1 MKLAIILL
9 TIMILVGLASVALAQ
24 KRVKSPADNAFL
36 DTLKDQLSTYTEQ
49 HAPERVYLQ
58 FDKPFY
64 KPGETIWFQAY
75 LRDEN
80 HLLPATKSQI
90 LHVEFINPK
99 GNIDQSWQLIT
110 NQGTAAGNIDLAE
123 NMAGGL
129 YKVKAYSN
137 WQKNDQ
143 NALLFEKDIPIQA
156 VVLPQLK
163 MKLDFTREAYGPG
176 DTVIAKL
183 DLQSLAN
190 QALANHQFRFVVNLK
205 GEKLL
210 EKTATTDDAG
220 LAPLQF
226 QLPETLNTMDGLL
239 NVVIPYQGQSESIAR
254 SIPIVLASVTLD
266 LLPEGGELV
275 QGLTSQVA
283 FRALNE
289 FAKPADIQGVVVDQH
304 DTTITQLS
312 SFHQGMGVFT
322 LTPQPDTQYFVKITQ
337 PQGIKQRYP
346 LPEALKK
353 GYTLAVLPQA
363 NNSLQIMVRSTQP
376 ETLSLI
382 AQVRGKVYYSQA
394 LKITN
399 GEQRI
404 NIPTDDFPMGVAQIT
419 LFDAKKIERAE
430 RLVFVNK
437 HKQLNINVT
446 TDKQRYLPREKVSM
460 TVAVSDERGIP
471 LPATLS
477 LAVTD
482 DKLLSFADDKSG
494 HILAKLLLEPDLNS
508 DVYEPNFYFDEQE
521 KEADQALDYLLM
533 TQGWRRF
540 QWQQVIDNPGFSPGH
555 QAEDIILSGTVV
567 SLNNQPVPEATV
579 TVKSTGKSYL
589 TDQAG
594 RFVIRDLDLY
604 EVQQLQASKGKLNSQ
619 PLWVNDYNEPLL
631 LTLLDHRFLR
641 PKRGFVDEVFEL
653 DDGMVPPPMPEAAG
667 IMMAAPPEAEDEK
680 RDMLFDFEQAEP
692 QAIEPLDQRAD
703 QAVEA
708 VIAEEIA
715 AAPQEIMAAKPA
727 PAKDMA
733 MRQEKKMKMI
743 MPQPLP
749 EKKPVKYYRARLFPN
764 VVYEKTQKVERRSD
778 FRSTIFWQGDV
789 KIDRNGKAHIE
800 FYNSDEITAFR
811 TTVEGIATDGLVGRQ
826 EHLHYTQLPFS
837 MTVKVPA
844 EITAGDELAFPL
856 TLVNRTESTLHG
868 ALHTDLP
875 QAWTLLQPIES
886 QVSLSKGASKTYYPR
901 VRIANKPG
909 KDQLQVQFRSDTDQD
924 AFTQTVN
931 VVAQG
936 FPRHITVSS
945 QALEKEF
952 VIKPEHVIVGTLQAK
967 LTLYPTSLSNL
978 LAGIESI
985 LRQPSGCFE
994 QTSSSTYPNIM
1005 VLQYLQE
1012 HEVDEPNILT
1022 RANQLIKQ
1030 GYQRLI
1036 TYETQQ
1042 QGYEWFG
1049 STPPHEALTAYG
1061 LMEFADMQKVYS
1073 QVSDDMVKRTGDWL
1087 LSRRD
1092 EQGGFLRSA
1101 QALDSFGQANDAITN
1116 AYIVYALSEAS
1127 YHFEILKQIEQ
1138 AYQTAQ
1144 QADDPYQLALVSN
1157 ALFNIKDER
1166 AVPLLAKLLTHQ
1178 HADDGHWDGKSH
1190 SITRSTGL
1198 ALKIETTALAVLAIL
1213 KASNQNP
1220 MILEK
1225 GVGFILASRSPHGG
1239 FANTQ
1244 STVLAL
1250 KALTEYA
1257 KFAKRTAEPGTIE
1270 VYVNGDK
1277 VSDKSYPAGE
1287 SEPIVLDNLA
1297 QYLKQGEQKIK
1308 VKYVGVKNPLP
1319 LTFAVNYHTNLPPS
1333 AEQTSV
1339 NVSTTLSDSS
1349 VAMGDTARLQIKI
1362 SNLKAEGLPM
1372 SLVTV
1377 GIPAGMSPQP
1387 WQLKELQEKK
1397 VVDFYELIGNQVI
1410 FYYRQLE
1417 PSITKTINLDLKAD
1431 IPGQYQGA
1439 ASSAYL
1445 YYTDEHKHWVNGLSI
1460 EVKSP

>member
-1 MKLAIILL
+1 MKLAIILITL
-9 TIMILVGLASVALAQ
+9 VILVGLVSVALAQ
-24 KRVKSPADNAFL
+24 KQPRSPADHTFL
-36 DTLKDQLSTYTEQ
+36 DTLKDQLTTYTEQ
-49 HAPERVYLQ
+49 QAPERVYLQ
-58 FDKPFY
+58 FDKPLY
-64 KPGETIWFQAY
+64 KPGETIWYQAY
-75 LRDEN
+75 LRNDTN
-80 HLLPATKSQI
+80 LLPATKSQI
-90 LHVEFINPK
+90 LHVELISPK

-110 NQGTAAGNIDLAE
+110 THGTATGNIDLAE

-129 YKVKAYSN
+129 YKIKAYSH

-143 NALLFEKDIPIQA
+143 NTLFFEKDIPIQA

-163 MKLDFTREAYGPG
+163 MKLNFTREAYGPG

-183 DLQSLAN
+183 DLHSLAN
-190 QALANHQFRFVVNLK
+190 QPLVGHDVRFVVNLK
-205 GEKLL
+205 GNKLL
-210 EKTATTDDAG
+210 EKTATTEADG
-220 LAPLQF
+220 LAQLQF

-254 SIPIVLASVTLD
+254 SIPIVLASVTLA

-283 FRALNE
+283 FRATNE
-289 FAKPADIQGVVVDQH
+289 LAKPADIQGLVVDQH
-304 DTTITQLS
+304 ETIITQLS

-337 PQGIKQRYP
+337 PQGITQRYP
-346 LPEALKK
+346 LPETLKK

-363 NNSLQIMVRSTQP
+363 NHSLQVMVRSTQQ

-382 AQVRGKVYYSQA
+382 AQLRGKVYYSQA
-394 LKITN
+394 FQITG

-404 NIPTDDFPMGVAQIT
+404 NIATDNFPMGVVQIT

-437 HKQLNINVT
+437 HKQLNINIT
-446 TDKQRYLPREKVSM
+446 TDKSRYLPREKVNM
-460 TVAVSDERGIP
+460 TIAVSDERGVP

-482 DKLLSFADDKSG
+482 DKLISFADDKSG

-508 DVYEPNFYFDEQE
+508 NVYEPNFYFDDQE
-521 KEADQALDYLLM
+521 ANADQALDYLLM

-540 QWQQVIDNPGFSPGH
+540 QWRQVINNPGFSPSH
-555 QAEDIILSGTVV
+555 QAEGIILSGTVI
-567 SLNNQPVPEATV
+567 SMENQPIADATI

-594 RFVIRDLDLY
+594 RFVIRDLDLH
-604 EVQQLQASKGKLNSQ
+604 EVQQLQASKGHLNSQ
-619 PLWVNDYNEPLL
+619 PIWVNDYNEPLQ
-631 LTLLDHRFLR
+631 LTLFDFNILQRQ
-641 PKRGFVDEVFEL
+641 RGAINKIFEL
-653 DDGMVPPPMPEAAG
+653 DNGIEAA
-667 IMMAAPPEAEDEK
+667 MMAAPPEAEDEK
-680 RDMLFDFEQAEP
+680 WDVLFDQEQAAVP
-692 QAIEPLDQRAD
+692 LAIEPIKQQLNQPAK
-703 QAVEA
+703 AE
-708 VIAEEIA
+708 IAEEMMA
-715 AAPQEIMAAKPA
+715 TPRKIMAEKPA
-727 PAKDMA
+727 AEIA
-733 MRQEKKMKMI
+733 MRKEKKRI
-743 MPQPLP
+743 MPRPLP
-749 EKKPVKYYRARLFPN
+749 EKKPVKYYRTRVFPN
-764 VVYEKTQKVERRSD
+764 VVYENNQPIDRRND
-778 FRSTIFWQGDV
+778 FRSTIFWQGEV
-789 KIDRNGKAHIE
+789 QIDRNGKAPIE

-811 TTVEGIATDGLVGRQ
+811 TTVEGIAADGLVGRQ
-826 EHLHYTQLPFS
+826 AHLHYTQLPFS

-856 TLVNRTESTLHG
+856 TLVNRSELAIYGTL
-868 ALHTDLP
+868 DMNLP
-875 QAWTLLQPIES
+875 SAWTLLQPIES
-886 QVSLSKGASKTYYPR
+886 QVSLSKGTSKTYYPR
-901 VRIANKPG
+901 VRIANQPG
-909 KDQLQVQFRSDTDQD
+909 KDQLQVQFRSDSDQD

-936 FPRHITVSS
+936 FPKHIAISS
-945 QALEKEF
+945 QTLEKEF
-952 VIKPEHVIVGTLQAK
+952 VIKPEHLIAGTLQAK
-967 LTLYPTSLSNL
+967 VTIYPTSLSNL

-985 LRQPSGCFE
+985 LRQPYGCFE
-994 QTSSSTYPNIM
+994 QASSSTYPNIM
-1005 VLQYLQE
+1005 ILQYLQE
-1012 HEVDEPNILT
+1012 HEVDQPKILT
-1022 RANQLIKQ
+1022 RAKQLIKQ

-1061 LMEFADMQKVYS
+1061 LMEFADMQKVYNK
-1073 QVSDDMVKRTGDWL
+1073 VSDDMVKRTGDWL

-1092 EQGGFLRSA
+1092 NKGGFLRSA
-1101 QALDSFGQANDAITN
+1101 QALDSFGRAEDAITN
-1116 AYIVYALSEAS
+1116 AYIVYALSKAG

-1144 QADDPYQLALVSN
+1144 QADDPYQLALVTN
-1157 ALFNIKDER
+1157 ALFNINDKR
-1166 AVPLLAKLLTHQ
+1166 AVPLLAQLLTHQ
-1178 HADDGHWDGKSH
+1178 KADDGHWDGKSH

-1198 ALKIETTALAVLAIL
+1198 ALKIETTSLAVLAIL
-1213 KASNQNP
+1213 KASPQP
-1220 MILEK
+1220 PVILEK

-1239 FANTQ
+1239 FANSQ

-1257 KFAKRTAEPGTIE
+1257 KFAKRTAEPGTLE
-1270 VYVNGDK
+1270 VYVNGNK
-1277 VSDKSYPAGE
+1277 VSEKSYPAGE

-1297 QYLKQGEQKIK
+1297 QYLKEGEQKIK

-1319 LTFAVNYHTNLPPS
+1319 LTFTVNYHTTLPPS
-1333 AEQTSV
+1333 AEQPPVKVT
-1339 NVSTTLSDSS
+1339 TTLSDSL
-1349 VAMGDTARLQIKI
+1349 VTMGDTVRLQVKI

-1397 VVDFYELIGNQVI
+1397 VIDFYELIGNQII

-1417 PSITKTINLDLKAD
+1417 PSIVKTIYLDLKAD

-1445 YYTDEHKHWVNGLSI
+1445 YYTDEHKHWVEGLSL
-1460 EVKSP
+1460 EVKTPE